1 MRGGKRGQDKSIIL
15 VTGRQSMSLIIKT
28 SELYKCI
35 FELSEAFFFLKIN
48 GSLNLAVVRK

>member
-35 FELSEAFFFLKIN
+35 FELSEAFFFFFFLK
-48 GSLNLAVVRK
+48 